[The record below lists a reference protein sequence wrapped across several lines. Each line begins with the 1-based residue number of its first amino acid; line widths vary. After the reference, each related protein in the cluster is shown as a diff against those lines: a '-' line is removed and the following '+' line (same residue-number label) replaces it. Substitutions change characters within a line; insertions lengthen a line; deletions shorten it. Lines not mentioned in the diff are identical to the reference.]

1 MKRVSIKRDIYIYLF
16 GLLLGLTA
24 IYTLMVNQ
32 SYEVG
37 LNESAKY
44 SFLYEIKLAEQHY
57 LANGEIQPSHRESFE
72 VFDDLQNVP
81 QIYLTQFD
89 WNSFEPGVIYD
100 KYVSDKDGGFGKYY
114 YAAYQ
119 YVASKQRY
127 LYVVSQYDEALYYE
141 LYEQSPPESVN
152 QANSAF
158 LMIGLLLLL
167 IFALIRLLIHR
178 LTHPILQLSKWS
190 QTLNLNEANKLQHFR
205 YTEVQQLANQL
216 VDSVQSQQE
225 LIEREEFFLRAA
237 SHELRTPISIISAS
251 SEMLTRLSD
260 DIPNSGQRAVKRIN
274 RSVVTI
280 QNLVTSLL
288 WMSRNQQLNVEM
300 SKVQLKEV
308 VEYALVQHRY
318 LSDEKDLNVKLF
330 AEEEGLS
337 HPMPAV
343 LVEIVVTNLIRNTFQ
358 HASKGD
364 VEIRVSAR
372 GISISN
378 ALYESDQEGL
388 DQGSL
393 NQDIQEQEPQKHSN
407 SEVSF
412 GIGLILIE
420 RLCQHQNWQF
430 SHQSKQNQYFS
441 KVDFLTSPT
450 L

>member
-24 IYTLMVNQ
+24 IYALMVNQ
-32 SYEVG
+32 SYDVG

-44 SFLYEIKLAEQHY
+44 SFLYEIKLTEQNY
-57 LANGEIQPSHRESFE
+57 LTNGEIQPSQRESFE
-72 VFDDLQNVP
+72 VFDDLKKVP
-81 QIYLTQFD
+81 QIYLTLFD
-89 WNSFEPGVIYD
+89 WNSFQPGVIYD
-100 KYVSDKDGGFGKYY
+100 KYVATKDGEFGKYY

-119 YVASKQRY
+119 YIASKQEY

-141 LYEQSPPESVN
+141 LYAQSPPESVS

-158 LMIGLLLLL
+158 VITGLLFLL
-167 IFALIRLLIHR
+167 IFAIIRLLIHR
-178 LTHPILQLSKWS
+178 LTHPIIQLSKWS
-190 QTLNLNEANKLQHFR
+190 QTLDLNEANKLQHFR

-216 VDSVQSQQE
+216 MDSVHSQRQS
-225 LIEREEFFLRAA
+225 IEREEFFLRAA
-237 SHELRTPISIISAS
+237 SHELRTPVSIISAS
-251 SEMLTRLSD
+251 SEMLTRLAD
-260 DIPNSGQRAVKRIN
+260 AIPNSGQRAVNRIN
-274 RSVVTI
+274 RSVVTM

-288 WMSRNQQLNVEM
+288 WMSRNQQLNVEV
-300 SKVQLKEV
+300 SNVELKEV
-308 VEYALVQHRY
+308 VEQALDQHRY
-318 LSDEKDLNVKLF
+318 LSDERDLNVNLI

-343 LVEIVVTNLIRNTFQ
+343 LVEIIVTNLIRNTFQ

-364 VEIRVSAR
+364 VEIRISPR

-378 ALYESDQEGL
+378 ALYELGQEKLSQDSLKQSD
-388 DQGSL
+388 
-393 NQDIQEQEPQKHSN
+393 

-420 RLCQHQNWQF
+420 RLCQHQNWHF
-430 SHQSKQNQYFS
+430 THQIKQNRFFS
-441 KVDFLTSPT
+441 KVDFLTSPR